1 MKFTIIVNNAPY
13 QSQSSDTACNFA
25 QALIDQGHE
34 LVQVFFY
41 FDGIWNGLAD
51 AEPPQDD
58 RHVIEN
64 WSQLAQENNLDLII
78 CSTAAKRRGVGLSS
92 IVPGFKVDTLGRLSE
107 AVTLSDRVI
116 TFGGA

>member
-13 QSQSSDTACNFA
+13 QSQSSDTACKFA
-25 QALIDQGHE
+25 QALISEGHDLE
-34 LVQVFFY
+34 QVFFY
-41 FDGIWNGLAD
+41 FDGVWNALVS

-78 CSTAAKRRGVGLSS
+78 CSTAAKRRGVGPS
-92 IVPGFKVDTLGRLSE
+92 IAPGFKVDTLGRLSE
-107 AVTLSDRVI
+107 AITLSDRVI
-116 TFGGA
+116 TFGGS